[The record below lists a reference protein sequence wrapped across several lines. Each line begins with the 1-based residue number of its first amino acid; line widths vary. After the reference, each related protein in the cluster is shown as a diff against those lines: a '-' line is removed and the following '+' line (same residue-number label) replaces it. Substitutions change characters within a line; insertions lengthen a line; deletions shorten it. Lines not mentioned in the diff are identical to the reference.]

1 MDKKMDKG
9 NGQENG
15 KENGKENVRGMEFRM
30 CPKKIKKNYKK
41 HLKN

>member
-9 NGQENG
+9 NGQ
-15 KENGKENVRGMEFRM
+15 ENVRGMEFRM

>member
-9 NGQENG
+9 NGQG
-15 KENGKENVRGMEFRM
+15 NGKENVRGMEFRM